1 VSFAVLYLVF
11 RKYRQPPEAEI
22 TETVGTWAPTWMLVT
37 LIVALAGSSYI
48 DPEFKWAAGTIC
60 AVYGVAGL
68 VWHRLKFKSGTL
80 RIFKDLDWKTML
92 FLAGVFIL
100 VESLTGAGWIDSL
113 ADGVSRLVGENLVLS
128 YCLIVAISVAFSAF
142 IDNVPYLMAMIPLV
156 QQVADKI
163 DATPE
168 HLYLLLFGLLIG
180 SCIGGNITPIG
191 ASANIVVAGIL
202 DKRGYPVTFR
212 EFGKIGL
219 PFTLAA
225 TAAGAIFLWIVWR

>member
-1 VSFAVLYLVF
+1 
-11 RKYRQPPEAEI
+11 
-22 TETVGTWAPTWMLVT
+22 MLVT
-37 LIVALAGSSYI
+37 LIVALAASSYI
-48 DPEFKWAAGTIC
+48 DKDFKWAAGTIC
-60 AVYGVAGL
+60 TVYGVAGL
-68 VWHRLKFKSGTL
+68 VWHRLKFKRGTV
-80 RIFKDLDWKTML
+80 RIFKELDWKTML

-100 VESLTGAGWIDSL
+100 VESLEGAGWITSL
-113 ADGVSRLVGENLVLS
+113 ANGVSRLVGQNLVLS
-128 YCLIVAISVAFSAF
+128 YCLIVAISVALSAV

-156 QQVADKI
+156 QLVAKNIGASDQAS
-163 DATPE
+163 DQ

-219 PFTLAA
+219 PFTIAA
-225 TAAGAIFLWIVWR
+225 TVASAIFLWVVWR